1 MYCLGE
7 GTSQAPYPPR
17 KKPYNKGTGL
27 QFKFIAQMFKLIENF
42 FFKMT
47 NNGSEKCKKYFV
59 SVFDKY
65 QDVTY
70 VSTYICMGFLK
81 NIIFRSVA

>member
-1 MYCLGE
+1 
-7 GTSQAPYPPR
+7 
-17 KKPYNKGTGL
+17 
-27 QFKFIAQMFKLIENF
+27 
-42 FFKMT
+42 MT
-47 NNGSEKCKKYFV
+47 NKGSEKCKKYFV

-70 VSTYICMGFLK
+70 VSTYIFMGFLK